1 VAEVQVEGRVG
12 ADEAAGLGQGEPRLA
27 EQDEALVLAQD
38 PLDVGVLGPGHG
50 PIIAPAGV
58 RHKAGPAPID
68 GVRDGR

>member
-1 VAEVQVEGRVG
+1 MPEVEVKGRVG
-12 ADEAAGLGQGEPRLA
+12 PDETAGLGEGEPRLA
-27 EQDEALVLAQD
+27 EEDEALVLAQD

>member
-1 VAEVQVEGRVG
+1 MEGRVG
-12 ADEAAGLGQGEPRLA
+12 ADEAAGLGQRQPRLS
-27 EQDEALVLAQD
+27 EEHEALVLAQD

-50 PIIAPAGV
+50 PIIAPPGA